1 MNKILTII
9 KREYR
14 ESVFKKSFI
23 VITILTPLIMIVL
36 SVAPALLMN
45 LSPQKVKHI
54 DVIDNSSFVFDEL
67 QATLSDTL
75 PDGRALFNLRRL
87 PASQPFDSLLNHEKA
102 LVSADKIDG
111 LLIIPSTIL
120 SKNGKVEFYTKTV
133 ANYSLNGQLKTAIKK
148 VVTNHR
154 ILLSGI
160 DPQLVK
166 EITRPIAFK
175 TVKVIKGGQS
185 EERGFMEEYFSTFI
199 LVFILYMTL
208 IMYGSAI
215 MRTIVQEKT
224 SRIIEILLS
233 GSNPFQLMSGKILGQ
248 GAVGLT
254 QYILWALFGMA
265 LIFLGGK
272 GMPISGKYFHFSA
285 LTLFYFVLFFI
296 LGYLIYSVLYA
307 AIGAMTNSDQ
317 EAQQLS
323 FPVVFLLIIPIV
335 MNGYLVKNP
344 DSTVSVVMSLIPF
357 FSPIIMFARINL
369 SSPPFIEIAASI
381 TILILTIVL
390 LIWLVAKIFRV
401 GILMYGK
408 RPTLPEIV
416 KWLRYK

>member
-1 MNKILTII
+1 MT
-9 KREYR
+9 
-14 ESVFKKSFI
+14 
-23 VITILTPLIMIVL
+23 VL
-36 SVAPALLMN
+36 SLAPALLMN

-54 DVIDNSSFVFDEL
+54 DVIDNSSFVLEAL
-67 QATLSDTL
+67 QKTLSDTL
-75 PDGRALFNLRRL
+75 ANGKPHFVFRRIK
-87 PASQPFDSLLNHEKA
+87 AAQPFDELLDQEKA
-102 LVSADKIDG
+102 LVSKDKIDG
-111 LLIIPSTIL
+111 LLIIPSNIT
-120 SKNGKVEFYTKTV
+120 SDSCKVEFYTKTV
-133 ANYSLNGQLKTAIKK
+133 ANFSLNGQLQSAIKK
-148 VVTNHR
+148 AVTDRR

-166 EITRPIAFK
+166 EITRPVAFK
-175 TVKVIKGGQS
+175 TVKVVKGGKS

-215 MRTIVQEKT
+215 MRNIVQEKT

-254 QYILWALFGMA
+254 QYVIWAVFGLA
-265 LIFLGGK
+265 LIFFGGSV
-272 GMPISGKYFHFSA
+272 MPVSGKYFHFA
-285 LTLFYFVLFFI
+285 PATLIYFVLFFV

-323 FPVVFLLIIPIV
+323 FPVVFLLIIPLL

-369 SSPPFIEIAASI
+369 ASPPFIEIAASI
-381 TILILTIVL
+381 IILLLTIVL
-390 LIWLVAKIFRV
+390 LIWFVAKIFRV

-408 RPTLPEIV
+408 RPTLPEII